1 MDICLKCG
9 SEPPLISQICHKC
22 VRETVVISR
31 LPDVLRMVDCKLCYS
46 LKIPGTWLEFDD
58 LESAVSHFFESSI
71 IWKENLS
78 QQKSTLLLEQL
89 DPAKFRVKAKTNA
102 NYGGL
107 SLESNLEGV
116 VEIKYQVCQTCSRR
130 AGGYYEAILQIRTKQ
145 KSVLNAAVEKVFKDI
160 DSSPSEF
167 FSTENGPAK
176 GGFDFQLSS
185 TERARSLA
193 RELMIQF
200 GGHVNETNTL
210 VGRKDGRDLLRH
222 TFGVRLP
229 SFLVGDYLLIQEKVY
244 RVNRLDRR
252 KAKLRLMEAP
262 YTKKMVE
269 IDTLRTPN
277 ILEKPVEVQIISSR
291 EDQFLLLDP
300 YTHQTVEAVSPSNWE
315 GETIQALRF
324 GNETFFLWN

>member
-1 MDICLKCG
+1 MC
-9 SEPPLISQICHKC
+9 
-22 VRETVVISR
+22 
-31 LPDVLRMVDCKLCYS
+31 
-46 LKIPGTWLEFDD
+46 
-58 LESAVSHFFESSI
+58 
-71 IWKENLS
+71 
-78 QQKSTLLLEQL
+78 
-89 DPAKFRVKAKTNA
+89 
-102 NYGGL
+102 
-107 SLESNLEGV
+107 
-116 VEIKYQVCQTCSRR
+116 
-130 AGGYYEAILQIRTKQ
+130 IR
-145 KSVLNAAVEKVFKDI
+145 D
-160 DSSPSEF
+160 
-167 FSTENGPAK
+167 
-176 GGFDFQLSS
+176 
-185 TERARSLA
+185 R
-193 RELMIQF
+193 F

-244 RVNRLDRR
+244 KVTRLDRR

-291 EDQFLLLDP
+291 NDQFLLLDP